1 MAMKKRTDILIP
13 IGVIAVLA
21 ALVLTIFL
29 GFQRQNWIR
38 KGEQL
43 TEEVSAAIPKQT
55 EAGIADGTGEVIPV
69 LEIDGT
75 DCAGLLSFPEYE
87 KSWAVGSPSLYGHQS
102 MSGGDCWFSERK
114 RPRDQWQQKIR
125 SVRVSGICGNR

>member
-38 KGEQL
+38 RGEQL
-43 TEEVSAAIPKQT
+43 TEEVSAAIPK
-55 EAGIADGTGEVIPV
+55 
-69 LEIDGT
+69 
-75 DCAGLLSFPEYE
+75 
-87 KSWAVGSPSLYGHQS
+87 
-102 MSGGDCWFSERK
+102 
-114 RPRDQWQQKIR
+114 
-125 SVRVSGICGNR
+125 